1 MLLGTEVPIGGE
13 TVPVKAPATGTMGW
27 WRYEARETEGGKIKT
42 IREGEIIGVIDVEGN
57 SSLPQRVRAPSEG
70 HIDKIIKKEGEPVT
84 EGETIAE
91 WMPVPTVPLPLEILD
106 RYGYSS
112 IG

>member
-27 WRYEARETEGGKIKT
+27 WRYEAKEEEGGKIKT
-42 IREGEIIGVIDVEGN
+42 IREGEIIGVINVEDN
-57 SSLPQRVRAPSEG
+57 SSLPQRVRAPSKG

-91 WMPVPTVPLPLEILD
+91 WMPVFIVPPGILD
-106 RYGYSS
+106 RYDLSS